1 MVWWRLKEL
10 TWYGVGM
17 SHEAKAILD
26 NIRASK
32 YAKAA

>member
-1 MVWWRLKEL
+1 MVWWQLKGL
-10 TWYGVGM
+10 TWYGVAI
-17 SHEAKAILD
+17 SHEAKTILD